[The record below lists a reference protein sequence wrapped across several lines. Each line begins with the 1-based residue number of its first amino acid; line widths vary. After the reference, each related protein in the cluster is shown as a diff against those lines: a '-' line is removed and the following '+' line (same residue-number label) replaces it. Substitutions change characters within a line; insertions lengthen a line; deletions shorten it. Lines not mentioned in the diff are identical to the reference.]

1 MKLDSGQAILGAFL
15 FLLPGFVW
23 SAVYAALIPSKT
35 DSEQIRFMEFFALS
49 PQRTC
54 TWKERWRWP
63 LTEKPRRTQA
73 ITGYGLL
80 LTKLLQSTL

>member
-23 SAVYAALIPSKT
+23 SAVYAALIPRKT

-54 TWKERWRWP
+54 TWK
-63 LTEKPRRTQA
+63 QA